1 MERILEFIKQFPTD
15 KYQMAVVNTT
25 RPQPVLNLFEN
36 TFGSNVNT
44 SINLDSKFD
53 EEDIVVILNEEDS
66 VVTTSPLEKIE
77 ESILFVNSDLYRTG
91 SVDLD
96 ELDVPSVLESLTET
110 EFIVSGYPESNKEK
124 LPLIAISRQIEKYAY
139 YKEGGT
145 LRSSFQR
152 LSRLKDEAGTYR
164 VYRNIS
170 ETNTDTHVYGV
181 LDCLPDLNELDLTIH
196 GGLKEDFQ
204 SSWFVMY
211 ENEDFSVAL
220 AAYELQPNYWSSVWT
235 FDREYVDQLNN
246 HIEKTL

>member
-1 MERILEFIKQFPTD
+1 MDSVQEFIKQFPTD
-15 KYQMAVVNTT
+15 KYQMAVANKT

-36 TFGSNVNT
+36 TFEPNVDTN
-44 SINLDSKFD
+44 IDLDADFD
-53 EEDIVVILNEEDS
+53 DEDIVVVLDEDETIVS
-66 VVTTSPLEKIE
+66 TSPLEQIE
-77 ESILFVNSDLYRTG
+77 KSILFVNSDLYRTG
-91 SVDLD
+91 SVNLE

-139 YKEGGT
+139 HKDGGT

-181 LDCLPDLNELDLTIH
+181 LDCLPDLNELDLTVH

-204 SSWFVMY
+204 SSWFVLY
-211 ENEDFSVAL
+211 KNEDFSVAL
-220 AAYELQPNYWSSVWT
+220 AAYELRPNYWSSVWT
-235 FDREYVDQLNN
+235 FDREYVEQLNN